1 MFESVTEDPGEGALR
16 RAARIFYV
24 LAVLGAIGAVLL
36 SVLALSAG
44 AFGALT
50 IIRLVLYLA
59 LAGLSW
65 ITGRGIDDQKPWA
78 RTVGI
83 VLGLLELLNF
93 PIGTVIG
100 VVILIYLNRA
110 SKAGLF
116 APAPSQRVSG

>member
-24 LAVLGAIGAVLL
+24 LAVLSAIGTVLL

-44 AFGALT
+44 ALGALT
-50 IIRLVLYLA
+50 FIRLMLYLA
-59 LAGLSW
+59 MAGLSW

-100 VVILIYLNRA
+100 VAILIYLNRA

-116 APAPSQRVSG
+116 VSAPSQSVSG

>member
-1 MFESVTEDPGEGALR
+1 M
-16 RAARIFYV
+16 
-24 LAVLGAIGAVLL
+24 
-36 SVLALSAG
+36 
-44 AFGALT
+44 
-50 IIRLVLYLA
+50 
-59 LAGLSW
+59 AGLSW

-100 VVILIYLNRA
+100 VAVLIYLNRA

-116 APAPSQRVSG
+116 ASAPSQRVSG

>member
-24 LAVLGAIGAVLL
+24 LAVLGAIGTVLL
-36 SVLALSAG
+36 SVLAFSAG

-50 IIRLVLYLA
+50 FIRLALYLA
-59 LAGLSW
+59 MAGLSW
-65 ITGRGIDDQKPWA
+65 ITGRGIDEQKPWA

-100 VVILIYLNRA
+100 VA
-110 SKAGLF
+110 
-116 APAPSQRVSG
+116 

>member
-1 MFESVTEDPGEGALR
+1 MFESVAEDPGEGALR

-50 IIRLVLYLA
+50 FIRLVLYLA

-110 SKAGLF
+110 SRAGLF
-116 APAPSQRVSG
+116 ASASSQRVSG